1 MTFKKMLIDDI
12 NEVFFDKEEFA
23 TEIVHKLDNQEDET
37 FVVLFDIKSELIVDN
52 EIIGHQPSILVTQEI
67 EEKIKHRSILVI
79 EGKEYN
85 KSHTDDEN
93 IDLIRIFLER
103 A

>member
-12 NEVFFDKEEFA
+12 DEVFFDKEEFA

-79 EGKEYN
+79 DGKEYN

>member
-1 MTFKKMLIDDI
+1 MSFVDIVKDDLDG
-12 NEVFFDKEEFA
+12 VFFDIEEFGV
-23 TEIVHKLDNQEDET
+23 EIALKLDNQEDET
-37 FVVLFDIKSELIVDN
+37 FIGIFDIQSELIIDN
-52 EIIGHQPSILVTQEI
+52 EVVGHQPSILVTQEI
-67 EEKIKHRSILVI
+67 EEKINHRSILVI

-93 IDLIRIFLER
+93 ADLIRIFLER